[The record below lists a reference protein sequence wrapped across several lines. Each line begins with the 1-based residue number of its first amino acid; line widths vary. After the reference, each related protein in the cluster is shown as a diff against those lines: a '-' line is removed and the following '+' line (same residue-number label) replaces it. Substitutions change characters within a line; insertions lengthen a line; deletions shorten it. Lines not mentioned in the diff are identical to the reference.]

1 MVALVIEPRHA
12 IGRAASVKNL
22 PFAPAESPPVSHR
35 QPAWLA
41 ALLQYLQDHVRLLV
55 LLQIALMGVFFFF
68 RLAAYPLND
77 NDEGLYA
84 EIAREMLQS
93 GNYII
98 PHLNGLPYIEKPPL
112 LYWLMAG
119 SEALFGRTAFAARL
133 VPAGSMFVLA
143 IYCMYFGRRIG
154 NLRLGM
160 LAGLI
165 LSSSVVMALLSRT
178 ILFDPLLTALMG
190 LALLHFYLWYTERR
204 PAFLRAAYVLVGLG
218 MLAKGMVAVVLCAAI
233 AGLFLLQDA
242 RRKVLLRQLL
252 DPWGLGL
259 FLAVTVPWHVAAT
272 RALPEFSWFYFVNEH
287 VLRFLGRRLPHD
299 YYTGPVYYYIPRL
312 LLLLFPWT
320 PFVLLLSRVRAAVTT
335 PGGQHGLG
343 RFCMTWF
350 LVVFVFFS
358 LSEAKA
364 NYYLMVG
371 MPGAALWL
379 ATAIDARVRSGR
391 LLPLFYCSGA
401 VFLIY
406 LGLATALLT
415 PWSMAQLHT
424 HGMPV
429 SLDLEMALGLI
440 AVTALS
446 ALAMFYIRVRRPVAG
461 LALLALTTVPLLLFT
476 LSVMHSRGD
485 RISCAGMA
493 QLIARATP
501 GNVRVYAYKDYED
514 VFSTLRFYLPRP
526 LYLIDSS
533 SADLAF
539 GCQLTG
545 TRGPCQDLAQFKQY
559 ERQHPVVVVIKDDW
573 LAAFRQQAGIDGLA
587 NIGHF
592 GDRTVLASVGA
603 TARAVRPPAAQGM
616 AGGR

>member
-1 MVALVIEPRHA
+1 M
-12 IGRAASVKNL
+12 KNL
-22 PFAPAESPPVSHR
+22 PVVPAESPPALPR

-41 ALLQYLQDHVRLLV
+41 TLLQYLQDHVRLLV

-77 NDEGLYA
+77 NNEGLYA

-112 LYWLMAG
+112 LYWMMAG

-133 VPAGSMFVLA
+133 VPAGSMFALA
-143 IYCMYFGRRIG
+143 VYCIYFGRRIG

-165 LSSSVVMALLSRT
+165 LSSSVTVALLSRT

-190 LALLHFYLWYTERR
+190 LALLQFYLWYTERR

-218 MLAKGMVAVVLCAAI
+218 VLAKGVVAVVLCGATAA
-233 AGLFLLQDA
+233 LFLLQDP
-242 RRKVLLRQLL
+242 RRKTLLRQLL

-259 FLAVTVPWHVAAT
+259 FLAVTVPWHIAAA
-272 RALPEFSWFYFVNEH
+272 RALQEFSWFYFVNEH

-320 PFVLLLSRVRAAVTT
+320 PFVLLLSRGQAATETVT
-335 PGGQHGLG
+335 GGQRWFG

-371 MPGAALWL
+371 MPGVALWL
-379 ATAIDARVRSGR
+379 ATAIDAQIRSGR

-406 LGLATALLT
+406 LGVTTALLT
-415 PWSMAQLHT
+415 PWSIALLHR
-424 HGMPV
+424 HGMPA
-429 SLDLEMALGLI
+429 SLDLEMALALI
-440 AVTALS
+440 TVTALS

-476 LSVMHSRGD
+476 LSVLHSRAD

-501 GNVRVYAYKDYED
+501 GDVRVYAYKDYED
-514 VFSTLRFYLPRP
+514 VFSTLRYYLPRP

-545 TRGPCQDLAQFKQY
+545 MRGPCQDMAQFMQY
-559 ERQHPVVVVIKDDW
+559 RRQHPVVVVIKDDG
-573 LAAFRQQAGIDGLA
+573 LAAFRQQAGSDGLVR
-587 NIGHF
+587 IGHF
-592 GDRTVLASVGA
+592 GDRTVLASAGA
-603 TARAVRPPAAQGM
+603 IARPDRAPAAPRA

>member
-1 MVALVIEPRHA
+1 VKHLPVI
-12 IGRAASVKNL
+12 
-22 PFAPAESPPVSHR
+22 PAESSPALPR

-41 ALLQYLQDHVRLLV
+41 ALLQYLQGHVRLLV
-55 LLQIALMGVFFFF
+55 LLQVALMGVFFFF

-77 NDEGLYA
+77 NNEGLYA

-119 SEALFGRTAFAARL
+119 SEALFGRTTFAARL
-133 VPAGSMFVLA
+133 VPAGSMFVLVVYC
-143 IYCMYFGRRIG
+143 IYVGRRIG

-160 LAGLI
+160 LGSLI
-165 LSSSVVMALLSRT
+165 LSSSAAVALLSRT
-178 ILFDPLLTALMG
+178 ILFDPLLTALVG
-190 LALLHFYLWYTERR
+190 LALLQFYLWYTERR

-218 MLAKGMVAVVLCAAI
+218 VLAKGIVAVVLCGAI
-233 AGLFLLQDA
+233 MVLFLLQDA
-242 RRKVLLRQLL
+242 RRRVLLRQLL

-259 FLAVTVPWHVAAT
+259 FLAVTAPWHIAAA

-287 VLRFLGRRLPHD
+287 VLRFLGRRMPHD
-299 YYTGPVYYYIPRL
+299 YYTGPIYYYIPRL

-320 PFVLLLSRVRAAVTT
+320 PFVLLLFRGRSAIGTA
-335 PGGQHGLG
+335 PGGGHRFG

-371 MPGAALWL
+371 MPGMALWL
-379 ATAIDARVRSGR
+379 ATVIDAQMRSGR

-401 VFLIY
+401 IFLMV

-424 HGMPV
+424 HGMPE
-429 SLDLEMALGLI
+429 SLDLEMALALI

-446 ALAMFYIRVRRPVAG
+446 ALAMFYIRARRPVAG
-461 LALLALTTVPLLLFT
+461 LAFLALTTVPLLLFT
-476 LSVMHSRGD
+476 LSVLHSRAD

-501 GNVRVYAYKDYED
+501 GSVRIYAYKDYED
-514 VFSTLRFYLPRP
+514 VFSTLRYYLPRP

-545 TRGPCQDLAQFKQY
+545 TRGPCQDLVQFMQY
-559 ERQHPVVVVIKDDW
+559 RRQHPVVVVIKDDW
-573 LAAFRQQAGIDGLA
+573 LAAFRQQGGSDGLVR
-587 NIGHF
+587 IGHF
-592 GDRTVLASVGA
+592 GDRTVLASAGMAIHPAGA
-603 TARAVRPPAAQGM
+603 PAARST